1 MNPGRAS
8 AGGIRL
14 SARNIGGID
23 ETTVSFDTGVTILT
37 GRNATNRTSF
47 LSALMTAL
55 GSDRVSLKGDSEEG
69 SVELAIG
76 EQRFGRSLHRR
87 GQSVSF
93 DGEPYLAD
101 SETADLFA
109 FLLERNEA
117 RDAVR
122 YGRDLREI
130 MMRPIDS
137 ASIQAEIEGLR
148 ERRAE
153 LDERLESITA
163 LGDQLPDLRAEQTR
177 LDERI
182 EETTAKLEAVEAEL
196 AEPENLAPAATEED
210 EQLGQTL
217 STLGTVRSE
226 LEETRYEQETQQRSL
241 EALAAEREQLQEQLE
256 GLEPVPDGATRQIEQ
271 RLDELRR
278 EQSRLTAAVSDLQS
292 VIQYNEEMLSESGG
306 VSAALREAAG
316 ETATEAG
323 RRSESPTDQLVEA
336 GEQTIV
342 CWTCGT
348 DVTQDAIGGTIDRLR
363 SLQQADRDRIE
374 ALGDRVESLEAERDE
389 LEDRRD
395 TREAATRDLE
405 RVERE
410 IEHRESRQ
418 ATLQEHREEYQTRIE
433 ELTAAVE
440 TFEREDRSELL
451 ERHQEAKELEFE
463 LRRLEDER
471 SAIEADIAES
481 ESAEATRGSIERDR
495 EQVTA
500 ELTEL
505 RTRIERIEK
514 EAVEAFNTE
523 MEAVLGVLEYENLER
538 IWIERT
544 VDQRPGGEFEL
555 QIVRSTSEGVAYA
568 DAVEN
573 LSESEREVTGL
584 VFALA
589 GYLVHEVYEQLPF
602 LVLDSLE
609 AIDSPR
615 IAILVEYLAEYA
627 ENLVVALL
635 PEDER
640 ALDDSHERVEQI

>member
-217 STLGTVRSE
+217 STLGTVRSG

-241 EALAAEREQLQEQLE
+241 EALAAEREQLQERLE